1 MKHSDV
7 YVGLRVFVSGEGYAG
22 MPLLHG
28 KEGTI
33 VCLDDDFDDYLGV
46 GVEFDEPFEDGHNCN
61 GAGRDG
67 YCRYGS
73 YFDLDIID
81 EPLSLDC
88 IKFSFDDFMN
98 GVQ

>member
-1 MKHSDV
+1 MNHSDA
-7 YVGLRVFVSGEGYAG
+7 YIGLRVFVSGYDFAG
-22 MPLLHG
+22 MPSLHG
-28 KEGTI
+28 KKGTI
-33 VCLDDDFDDYLGV
+33 VCFDGDPEDHLGI
-46 GVEFDEPFEDGHNCN
+46 GVEFDEPFEDGHDCN
-61 GAGRDG
+61 GAGHNG